1 MLFGSDILVLFSVLL
16 EVVGVPRRNPIVV
29 SIPSV
34 LRNVLSH
41 QLGSFVFEGDVL
53 LDSLDLGEA
62 PTARI
67 SEEGD
72 GA

>member
-1 MLFGSDILVLFSVLL
+1 M
-16 EVVGVPRRNPIVV
+16 
-29 SIPSV
+29 
-34 LRNVLSH
+34 LSH

-62 PTARI
+62 SKTRI